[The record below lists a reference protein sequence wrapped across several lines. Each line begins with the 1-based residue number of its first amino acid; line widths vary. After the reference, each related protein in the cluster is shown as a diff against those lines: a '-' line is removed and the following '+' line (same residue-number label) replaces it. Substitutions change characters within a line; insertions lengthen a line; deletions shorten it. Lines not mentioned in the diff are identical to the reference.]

1 MISAILMILG
11 GFIVIALI
19 IVANAYFVAQE
30 FSYMSVDRMQLRARA
45 ADGDKDAARALKI
58 THRTSFMLSG
68 AQLGITVTGLL
79 IGYVAEPLVG
89 QGLGILL
96 GDVGIPTGVS
106 VAVGTVAALL
116 ISTVASMLF
125 AELFPKNYTIA
136 APMKTALWLATPTMW
151 YLRIFGWLIHFFE
164 YSSNAILKLFR
175 IEPVEDL
182 DSSAT
187 TDDLESIVDASHEA
201 GELDEDTYMVL
212 DRLLDFPGHDV
223 EHAMIPRSR
232 VDVIAP
238 ETTIGEVRE
247 MMAANHTRYPV
258 IDDDH
263 NPIGVV
269 HLFDALRSTDPD
281 ATAATEIMQEP
292 LVVPELMPL
301 PDVVVELQNAQE
313 KMACVIDEYGGF
325 VGVVT
330 MEDLAEEILGDVTD
344 EHDFEETEEITE
356 QDESHWIV
364 DGDTPI
370 DEIERAVGHDLPDG
384 DYETIAGLLIAES
397 GALPEEGDEYKVAL
411 EAEPE
416 DWVDADEAPHRFLL
430 IRVREVDRHVP
441 SSLSLALI
449 EEYPDGHTEDSDD
462 DHDADTDSDDN
473 GDDIDRDDDDDDHGR
488 FSSHARK
495 EEK

>member
-11 GFIVIALI
+11 GFLVIGLI

-30 FSYMSVDRMQLRARA
+30 FSYMSVDRMQLRALA
-45 ADGDKDAARALKI
+45 AEGDKRAARALKI
-58 THRTSFMLSG
+58 THQTSFMLSG

-79 IGYVAEPLVG
+79 IGYIAEPLVG

-106 VAVGTVAALL
+106 VAIGTVSALL

-136 APMKTALWLATPTMW
+136 APMKTALWLSTPTMW

-212 DRLLDFPGHDV
+212 DRLLDFPDHDV

-247 MMAANHTRYPV
+247 MMSTEHTRYPV
-258 IDDDH
+258 IDDEH

-269 HLFDALRSTDPD
+269 HLFDVLRNKKPD
-281 ATAATEIMQEP
+281 ATAATEIMQTP

-301 PDVVVELQNAQE
+301 PDVVVELRDAGE

-325 VGVVT
+325 VGIVT

-344 EHDFEETEEITE
+344 EHDIEETEEITE
-356 QDESHWIV
+356 QDDSHWIV

-384 DYETIAGLLIAES
+384 DYETISGLLISES
-397 GALPEEGDEYKVAL
+397 GALPEEGDEYKIAL

-430 IRVREVDRHVP
+430 ARVKEVDRHVP
-441 SSLSLALI
+441 SSLSLELV
-449 EEYPDGHTEDSDD
+449 EEYPDGHTSDD
-462 DHDADTDSDDN
+462 DDAAQGRNHDSHHSADADADAS
-473 GDDIDRDDDDDDHGR
+473 
-488 FSSHARK
+488 K
-495 EEK
+495 EADK